1 MGWWTRLGSI
11 PLSGQTTGVRRIRA
25 ITAIVAACVW
35 SGGHGS
41 QLHARQA
48 GPVAEMTF
56 FVTSVGRGF
65 GGNLG
70 GLAGADNHCQRLAQN
85 VGRGDHTWRAY
96 LSAPATSSSPAIHA
110 RDRIGKGPWVNA
122 AGVRVAAD
130 LRELHGA
137 DNRLGRETSLT
148 EKGNAVAP
156 GRHDILTGSN
166 PDGTLA
172 SGPAD
177 TTCAGW
183 TSYDAAGRAMLGH
196 HNKSGGGRGDS
207 WNSAHLSR
215 GCSQNALKAS
225 MGDGLFY
232 CLDAN

>member
-1 MGWWTRLGSI
+1 MAWWTRLGPRNQASG
-11 PLSGQTTGVRRIRA
+11 LSRDKGAGIRQTTGVRRIRA
-25 ITAIVAACVW
+25 IAVIVATCIW
-35 SGGHGS
+35 SGGEGS
-41 QLHARQA
+41 QLHAGQT
-48 GPVAEMTF
+48 GPVTEMTF
-56 FVTSVGRGF
+56 FITSVGRGF

-148 EKGNAVAP
+148 EKGTAVAP
-156 GRHDILTGSN
+156 GRHAFS
-166 PDGTLA
+166 LA
-172 SGPAD
+172 AIPTARSRQVPRTRRARAGPA
-177 TTCAGW
+177 TTPQAAQCSAITTRAAAAEGTPGTRR
-183 TSYDAAGRAMLGH
+183 TSRAAAARM
-196 HNKSGGGRGDS
+196 R
-207 WNSAHLSR
+207 
-215 GCSQNALKAS
+215 
-225 MGDGLFY
+225 
-232 CLDAN
+232 